1 MKKKLM
7 TILENHPVIPAIKDE
22 AGLEA
27 VLKAECEVVFVLY
40 GDVMNIVEI
49 SRRIKTSGK
58 MVFINVDLLDGFAG
72 KEIVLQY
79 IRKNTEAAGILSSK
93 ASMIR
98 AARDMGFY
106 TIHRL
111 FIIDSFSFSSLA
123 RQIEISRPDFLE
135 ILPGWPRLVTW
146 VMETTDIPIVS
157 GGLICCKED
166 VVAALKAGATA
177 ICSTNPEVWSL

>member
-1 MKKKLM
+1 
-7 TILENHPVIPAIKDE
+7 
-22 AGLEA
+22 
-27 VLKAECEVVFVLY
+27 
-40 GDVMNIVEI
+40 
-49 SRRIKTSGK
+49 

-79 IRKNTEAAGILSSK
+79 IRKNTDAAGILSSK

-98 AARDMGFY
+98 AARDLGFY

-146 VMETTDIPIVS
+146 VMETTDIPIIS

-177 ICSTNPEVWSL
+177 ICSTNPEVWAL